1 MRRPQSLGAL
11 AIAGALALG
20 GCATIPRAPA
30 TAEMQAIAVVPGYD
44 ATIRYWSD
52 GPAESWTAWRMKWLT
67 ERSQTGAQSSFA
79 MLAISSGSDKG
90 AFAAG
95 YLNGWSAS
103 GTRPAFALVTG
114 VSTGALI
121 APFAFIGETEDDVL
135 RLLYTDVDAKDIFRR
150 SPLRGVLGGPSFADT
165 RPLARLIA
173 RHVTNEL
180 VDNIAEAHR
189 NGRRLLVMT
198 TNLDAQRGTIW
209 DLGEI
214 AASGAPGRVE
224 LIRDVLLASAS
235 IPGVFPP
242 VHIQVRSG
250 GQTFDEMHV
259 DGGTTNSV
267 FVIPDSLLSTQNAE
281 GLATTVNPEMT
292 LLYNGVLSPRYE
304 RVEASAFNVIAR
316 ALETVIGAGDRR
328 AVSSYQ
334 AFARQTKLRLCIE
347 AIPPDSDPPSADMF
361 DRRDM
366 QRLFAIGR
374 EAGVSRQCLS

>member
-1 MRRPQSLGAL
+1 MKRSRPLGAL

-30 TAEMQAIAVVPGYD
+30 TTGMQATAFVPGYD
-44 ATIRYWSD
+44 TTIRYWAD
-52 GPAESWTAWRMKWLT
+52 GPVESWTGWRTKWLAA
-67 ERSQTGAQSSFA
+67 RSQAGAQSPFA

-95 YLNGWSAS
+95 YLNGWSSS

-121 APFAFIGETEDDVL
+121 APFAFIGRTEDDVL

-173 RHVTNEL
+173 RHVTDEL

-189 NGRRLLVMT
+189 SGRRLLVMT
-198 TNLDAQRGTIW
+198 TNLDAQRGVVW

-214 AASGAPGRVE
+214 AASRAPGRAE

-242 VHIQVRSG
+242 VRIQVRSG
-250 GQTFDEMHV
+250 GQTFDELHV

-267 FVIPDSLLSTQNAE
+267 FVIPDSLLSTQDAE
-281 GLATTVNPEMT
+281 GLATTINPEMT

-328 AVSSYQ
+328 AVGSYQ
-334 AFARQTKLRLCIE
+334 AFARQTNLRLCIE
-347 AIPPDSDPPSADMF
+347 AIPSASDPPSAALF
-361 DRRDM
+361 DRRYM
-366 QRLFAIGR
+366 QRLFAIGE
-374 EAGVSRQCLS
+374 EAGVNRQCRS